1 VAAEHPFSGAI
12 DSLGYRLFSIP
23 GAIDLD
29 VSETLE
35 GELQQQWGVYADNG
49 RPADYFE
56 TYDGSEAFRFRPGR
70 GFWILARTS
79 WTVPEQTVETAPLD
93 ADGRFE
99 LSLQAGW
106 NIIASPFSEPVPW
119 ALVRAASPAAPTARL
134 WGFDGAFEEAASLE
148 PYRAY
153 YYFND
158 EPAGA
163 KLAIP
168 YPGLG
173 PAAASKQA
181 SQSGASRLRLEASG
195 FDSLRTAV
203 EFMIDP
209 GAETGKD
216 RLDQYAPR
224 NGFSRL
230 SLLIEPD
237 FEAPYGFLAL
247 DARPAIG
254 EGVVYN
260 LVLDAQAGERIALET
275 RGLES
280 FGEMEAYFVDGA
292 TGEFI
297 DLHEQGPVW
306 IHPAAKRTR
315 SRLVI
320 GTAGFVERQR
330 ALLAPETFVLQQ
342 NYPNPFGGSTTLG
355 YSLPEAGYVEVQVY
369 NVLGQEVAR
378 LVGGIESAG
387 FHQIVWD
394 GASSGGADLP
404 DGVYLVRMRTENGPD
419 RVVSMTRVR

>member
-1 VAAEHPFSGAI
+1 
-12 DSLGYRLFSIP
+12 
-23 GAIDLD
+23 
-29 VSETLE
+29 
-35 GELQQQWGVYADNG
+35 
-49 RPADYFE
+49 
-56 TYDGSEAFRFRPGR
+56 
-70 GFWILARTS
+70 
-79 WTVPEQTVETAPLD
+79 
-93 ADGRFE
+93 
-99 LSLQAGW
+99 
-106 NIIASPFSEPVPW
+106 
-119 ALVRAASPAAPTARL
+119 
-134 WGFDGAFEEAASLE
+134 
-148 PYRAY
+148 
-153 YYFND
+153 
-158 EPAGA
+158 
-163 KLAIP
+163 
-168 YPGLG
+168 
-173 PAAASKQA
+173 
-181 SQSGASRLRLEASG
+181 
-195 FDSLRTAV
+195 
-203 EFMIDP
+203 MIDP

-378 LVGGIESAG
+378 LVGRIESAG
-387 FHQIVWD
+387 VHQIVWD